1 MLKTE
6 LITFN
11 VRERG
16 RTARGKDR
24 NFDTV
29 ALAKLINGAAV
40 QEKVKHG
47 DMVGYYGHWPRLK
60 FGMEPAEGGIV
71 DGKVVSIEPAI
82 RTLEI
87 SAKPDGTITHR
98 AEFLA
103 TPGGVAAQALYNSK
117 AGGFSSAIVT
127 SPSTD
132 PAVPTGFY
140 GFDYVLEPNFTFNR
154 GHKLAL
160 DSANLAEDD
169 EELIL
174 MLDGVV
180 GDYSQGAGVLAELFD
195 SVHGQLQQALAAL
208 EKTSN
213 ENEQLIAMI
222 AKGGAV
228 NLDSINLEDA
238 RIAPEK
244 HDLPENWDRFTSM
257 PLVPLQKMK
266 SDAAESGPTGPGAPL
281 VRRLLGG

>member
-1 MLKTE
+1 MTITE
-6 LITFN
+6 PITFN

-16 RTARGKDR
+16 RSARGQDR

-29 ALAKLINGAAV
+29 ALAKLINSAAV

-60 FGMEPAEGGIV
+60 FGMEPAEGGII
-71 DGKVVSIEPAI
+71 DGKVVSIDPAV
-82 RTLEI
+82 RTVELK
-87 SAKPDGTITHR
+87 ANPDGSITHR
-98 AEFLA
+98 TEFLN
-103 TPGGVAAQALYNSK
+103 TPGGVVAKALFNSK

-127 SPSTD
+127 SPNTN
-132 PAVPTGFY
+132 PAVPIGFY

-160 DSANLAEDD
+160 DSVGEGGE
-169 EELIL
+169 EELML

-180 GDYSQGAGVLAELFD
+180 GDYAQGSGVLAQLFD

-208 EKTSN
+208 EKATHD
-213 ENEQLIAMI
+213 NEQLIAMI

-228 NLDSINLEDA
+228 NLDSIQLEDA
-238 RIAPEK
+238 RIAPDR
-244 HDLPENWDRFTSM
+244 HSLPENWDRFTSM
-257 PLVPLQKMK
+257 PLAALQKLEEDK
-266 SDAAESGPTGPGAPL
+266 PIEASGPLSGL
-281 VRRLLGG
+281 VNRLLRS